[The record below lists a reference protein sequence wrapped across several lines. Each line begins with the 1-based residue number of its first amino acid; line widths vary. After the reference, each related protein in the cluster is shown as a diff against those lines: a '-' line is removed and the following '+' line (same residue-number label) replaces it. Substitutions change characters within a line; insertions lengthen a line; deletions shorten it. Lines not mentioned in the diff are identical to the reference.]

1 MLRTTISSRSPFV
14 WLAFIVF
21 VALVYVANAWTPSSY
36 SLVLNSVGA
45 SSVHPALG
53 QPQAI
58 RSDEYA
64 VQTPHFQMAVLSGF
78 NETEKVSPYQE
89 TMKSFIAYPIKDW
102 SIVFKPQ
109 LWAFFALPPAYAYSA
124 YFCVLSVAFIIGWYL
139 FLCQLGTARQ
149 YAAIGSILLF
159 FSHFTQV
166 WWTTNAASF
175 AFAPWVA
182 IAFMAPR
189 SQLVRAAF
197 VAYASTVWLFG
208 LLYPPFL
215 YGMALTMAVAILA
228 FRPDTLR
235 LKNVAITVTSSVL
248 AGAIVFYYMYD
259 VIEVMRNTV
268 YPGQRSVAGGTAP
281 PLQVIATFFPYIN
294 TFQFDPSI
302 IRPDL
307 INECEAGAVS
317 SFLVVMILCLAELR
331 SIKQFIK
338 NHQRPLAILAIGMGI
353 CIAWMLLPI
362 PAKVGHL
369 VLLDMVPPRRL
380 LLAFG
385 FMVQIAAIFMLP
397 HLRWS
402 LSLHRV
408 LNFLAAVILAF
419 VVSKNALPWQSL
431 KYSWFDIAVIP
442 PFLIAVY
449 LAKRTALRAYAGQLL
464 MAVAAFTNIVTFGG
478 FNPLQS
484 ATPIFD
490 NANTAA
496 IKDLK
501 DLQSLD
507 LKGRVYI
514 NGWYGATLPGLGI
527 KAIND
532 TPMSPQLSNLK
543 SEFSYLPADVQNLD
557 FNRYAHIIPSFIDE
571 PTVEGDKLFLP
582 LQHFARNDGLARAT
596 IGDDLRW
603 DGSAD
608 TYSVLRQRDGS
619 YMAEIAG
626 WGDFSHVN
634 RQQRIEYADPDITPI
649 GLSRDL
655 RPDVAAAEK
664 DQSMNLAGF
673 RAYFGIPNLD
683 RELQIRLAASDPKTG
698 GSRIPN
704 LTTLSV
710 SKFVDEQ
717 FQVRKVAGKG
727 FIDSITV
734 APKGANVQLIKITG
748 WFPFPQKEGQHAR
761 LVTNAD
767 VSSAS
772 IQRVYRKDLQAQF
785 GQNWAMSGFSASL
798 TVQGPADI
806 GTEGL
811 CVIIH
816 DPDEGYASLTE
827 SVGNKLCKKF

>member
-1 MLRTTISSRSPFV
+1 
-14 WLAFIVF
+14 
-21 VALVYVANAWTPSSY
+21 
-36 SLVLNSVGA
+36 
-45 SSVHPALG
+45 
-53 QPQAI
+53 
-58 RSDEYA
+58 
-64 VQTPHFQMAVLSGF
+64 
-78 NETEKVSPYQE
+78 
-89 TMKSFIAYPIKDW
+89 
-102 SIVFKPQ
+102 
-109 LWAFFALPPAYAYSA
+109 
-124 YFCVLSVAFIIGWYL
+124 
-139 FLCQLGTARQ
+139 
-149 YAAIGSILLF
+149 
-159 FSHFTQV
+159 
-166 WWTTNAASF
+166 
-175 AFAPWVA
+175 
-182 IAFMAPR
+182 
-189 SQLVRAAF
+189 
-197 VAYASTVWLFG
+197 
-208 LLYPPFL
+208 
-215 YGMALTMAVAILA
+215 
-228 FRPDTLR
+228 
-235 LKNVAITVTSSVL
+235 
-248 AGAIVFYYMYD
+248 
-259 VIEVMRNTV
+259 
-268 YPGQRSVAGGTAP
+268 
-281 PLQVIATFFPYIN
+281 
-294 TFQFDPSI
+294 
-302 IRPDL
+302 
-307 INECEAGAVS
+307 
-317 SFLVVMILCLAELR
+317 MILCLAELR

>member
-1 MLRTTISSRSPFV
+1 MLRTITSSRSPLI

-21 VALVYVANAWTPSSY
+21 LALIYVANAWTPSSY

-45 SSVHPALG
+45 SGVHPTLG
-53 QPQAI
+53 SARSI

-64 VQTPHFQMAVLSGF
+64 VQTPHFQMAVLSHFG
-78 NETEKVSPYQE
+78 ETEKVSPYNE
-89 TMKSFIAYPIKDW
+89 TIKSFIAYPIRDW
-102 SIVFKPQ
+102 SIFFKPQ
-109 LWAFFALPPAYAYSA
+109 LWAFFALPPAYAYST
-124 YFCVLSVAFIIGWYL
+124 YFCVLSLAFVIGWYL
-139 FLCQLGTARQ
+139 FLCQLGTAKQ
-149 YAAIGSILLF
+149 YAAIGSLLLF
-159 FSHFTQV
+159 FSHFIQV

-182 IAFMAPR
+182 VAFMAPR
-189 SQLVRAAF
+189 SQLVRA
-197 VAYASTVWLFG
+197 VLVLYASAVWLFG

-215 YGMALTMAVAILA
+215 YGMALTMTVTILA
-228 FRPDTLR
+228 FRPDVLR
-235 LKNVAITVTSSVL
+235 VKNVAITIISGAL
-248 AGAIVFYYMYD
+248 AGAFVFYYMHD
-259 VIEVMRNTV
+259 VVEVMRNTV

-281 PLQVIATFFPYIN
+281 LLQVIATFFPYIN
-294 TFQFDPSI
+294 TLQFDPSI

-317 SFLVVMILCLAELR
+317 SFLFVMILCLAELG

-338 NHQRPLAILAIGMGI
+338 NHKKPLAVLATGMGI

-385 FMVQIAAIFMLP
+385 FIAQITAIFMLP

-419 VVSKNALPWQSL
+419 FISKNALPWQSL
-431 KYSWFDIAVIP
+431 KYSWFDIAVLP
-442 PFLIAVY
+442 PFLIAFYV
-449 LAKRTALRAYAGQLL
+449 ATRTALRDYAGQLL
-464 MAVAAFTNIVTFGG
+464 MAVAAFANIVTFGG

-484 ATPIFD
+484 AIPIFES
-490 NANTAA
+490 ANTPA
-496 IKDLK
+496 INDLK

-532 TPMSPQLSNLK
+532 TPMSPQLGYLK
-543 SEFSYLPADVQNLD
+543 SEFSDLPTDVQNLD
-557 FNRYAHIIPSFIDE
+557 FNRYAHIIPSFVEE

-582 LQHFARNDGLARAT
+582 LQHFAKNDSLFKAS
-596 IGDDLRW
+596 ISNDLRW

-608 TYSVLRQRDGS
+608 TYSVLRQRDGN
-619 YMAEIAG
+619 YIAEIAG

-634 RQQRIEYADPDITPI
+634 GQQRIEYADADVTPL

-655 RPDVAAAEK
+655 RPDVAAANK
-664 DQSMNLAGF
+664 DESMNLAGF
-673 RAYFGIPNLD
+673 RAYFRIPNLNRD
-683 RELQIRLAASDPKTG
+683 VQIRLAAADPKTG
-698 GSRIPN
+698 VSRIPN

-710 SKFVDEQ
+710 SNLVDEQ
-717 FQVRKVAGKG
+717 IQVKNITGKG
-727 FIDSITV
+727 FIDSIMLT
-734 APKGANVQLIKITG
+734 PREANTQLIKITG
-748 WFPFPQKEGQHAR
+748 WFPFPQKEGQHVR
-761 LVTNAD
+761 FVTDAD
-767 VSSAS
+767 VSFAS
-772 IQRVYRKDLQAQF
+772 IQRVYRKDLQTQF
-785 GQNWAMSGFSASL
+785 GQAWGMSGFSASL
-798 TVQGPADI
+798 IVQGSPGAGIKD
-806 GTEGL
+806 L
-811 CVIIH
+811 CVVIR
-816 DPDEGYASLTE
+816 DPEDGYASLNE
-827 SVGNKLCKKF
+827 PVGNKLCKKF